1 MEALNMELLRI
12 LLFLTVT
19 VTLESCVN
27 GGTIKYPTVMYF
39 PDGKGDLRPGIIYEG
54 PTKVLPINEAE
65 DIKFFLYT
73 RGASYQL
80 LVGDV
85 ATLNASSYDSNYPTY
100 IVTHGYQ
107 SSGASD
113 TIQDIKDAYLSRSQC
128 NVIGVD
134 WSVIADNILYPVA
147 KQHTVDVGIYVAKF
161 IDFLATAGNLDIS
174 TLHLTGHSLGAHVMG
189 IAGKN
194 VKNGKVRRIT
204 GMDPA
209 GPLFNLEEV
218 NERLAVGD
226 ASFVD
231 IIHTCAG
238 LYGFE
243 DPLGDVDFYPNGG
256 HPRQPG
262 CSIILAGVC
271 SHSRSWQFFAESV
284 NTDKFL
290 AVPCGSYD
298 DFKNGTCDSEPKVPM
313 GEPAFSSA
321 RGRYYLNTGQEPP
334 YALG

>member
-1 MEALNMELLRI
+1 MIN
-12 LLFLTVT
+12 F
-19 VTLESCVN
+19 S
-27 GGTIKYPTVMYF
+27 
-39 PDGKGDLRPGIIYEG
+39 IIRMV
-54 PTKVLPINEAE
+54 KNFKIPI
-65 DIKFFLYT
+65 
-73 RGASYQL
+73 
-80 LVGDV
+80 
-85 ATLNASSYDSNYPTY
+85 P
-100 IVTHGYQ
+100 
-107 SSGASD
+107 
-113 TIQDIKDAYLSRSQC
+113 AYLNRSQC

-134 WSVIADNILYPVA
+134 WSAIADNILYPVA

-174 TLHLTGHSLGAHVMG
+174 TLHLSGHSLGAHVMG

-194 VKNGKVRRIT
+194 AENGLVGRIT

-209 GPLFNLEEV
+209 GPLFTLEEV

-238 LYGFE
+238 LYGFK

-256 HPRQPG
+256 LPGQPG
-262 CSIILAGVC
+262 CGITAGVC
-271 SHSRSWQFFAESV
+271 SHSRAWQFFVESI
-284 NTDKFL
+284 NSDQFL

-298 DFKNGTCDSEPKVPM
+298 GFTNRTCDNEPKVPM
-313 GEPAFSSA
+313 GEPAYSSA
-321 RGRYYLNTGQEPP
+321 RGTYYLYTGEEPP